1 MEITEIFGIALML
14 VGAAGF
20 YYLLFIYP
28 KKNPIISPART
39 RATEEEIEILPSDRE
54 TRPDKQLKVAR
65 SGQAVTLLGEG
76 KERQILAS
84 VSLYEMTQR
93 YEKSPWTKT
102 GSVSKVLVLAGS
114 VFIFKM
120 PSREGG
126 KPTWL
131 KAEEIDALPLGA
143 FYLGSKDDP
152 GPGRQFFRNKQ
163 TSPVPYELPNNLTPG
178 LTWEVIDIG
187 TLDVESDGESE
198 NFQGGDR
205 LYFVT
210 SRERGGKK
218 WLLYLDARKGEARG
232 TGGTFLCEPFEP
244 SVEMTEIL

>member
-1 MEITEIFGIALML
+1 ML
-14 VGAAGF
+14 TGAAGF

-28 KKNPIISPART
+28 KKNPIASSSRTSFAR
-39 RATEEEIEILPSDRE
+39 EDVEVLPSDRE
-54 TRPDKQLKVAR
+54 ARPDGQLKAVR
-65 SGQAVTLLGEG
+65 SGQTVSLLGEG

-84 VSLYEMTQR
+84 ISLHEMTQR
-93 YEKSPWTKT
+93 YEKAPWTKT
-102 GSVSKVLVLAGS
+102 GSVSKGLVLAGK

-120 PSREGG
+120 PSQEGG

-131 KAEEIDALPLGA
+131 KAKEIDTLPLGQ
-143 FYLGSKDDP
+143 FYLGSKENP

-163 TSPVPYELPNNLTPG
+163 SSPVPYELPNDLMPG
-178 LTWEVIDIG
+178 ITWQVVDIG

-198 NFQGGDR
+198 NFQNGDR

-210 SRERGGKK
+210 SREKGGQR
-218 WLLYLDARKGEARG
+218 WLLYLDARKGEAVG

-244 SVEMTEIL
+244 SVDMTDIL